1 MGTHPIFESD
11 FDCLTDSNT
20 YLVLRELHKF
30 EMAIATE
37 SEMNRKIQQ
46 VIDVL
51 ISDDN
56 EVEDIRSDTQI
67 PENVQKKLSEQ
78 DEEEKK
84 EIEDFEKYGKRDEE
98 ETQNT
103 VVMM

>member
-1 MGTHPIFESD
+1 MFEYPD
-11 FDCLTDSNT
+11 FS
-20 YLVLRELHKF
+20 
-30 EMAIATE
+30 
-37 SEMNRKIQQ
+37 
-46 VIDVL
+46 
-51 ISDDN
+51 SDDN

-103 VVMM
+103 VVMMG